1 MKDYLMH
8 TCVRLHV
15 NFADLPF
22 NADKDE
28 SIAQRVTDR
37 VSNALHLA
45 GDAYAYLLPSGM
57 TDEKRRSLQERGLL
71 HPDTDIAPYSVLY
84 LRMDEELSVQTA
96 LSDHAVIAA
105 GGEGDR
111 LQKALLSARQVRA
124 QLARENLLARDEEY
138 GYLTAH
144 PCDAGTGM
152 RASALLHL
160 PMLQLARQ
168 TDKMVKML
176 GEKGAILRP
185 FSGEIGKVQGCLF
198 VVENRAS
205 LGKSA
210 QERADE
216 VLSCVEHVLNVEK
229 RCREAAREKGDVGVY
244 DAIWRAYG
252 IARYARRLSCADARN
267 IWSSL
272 TLGVSI
278 GALEIEESIL
288 NDLWDLSQ
296 GKRAGDQTEMGH
308 PDVLRAQRVRFL
320 LNGGN

>member
-1 MKDYLMH
+1 MRDYLLH

-22 NADKDE
+22 HADRDE
-28 SIAQRVTDR
+28 AVAQKVTDR
-37 VSNALHLA
+37 VSNALHRA
-45 GDAYAYLLPSGM
+45 GDAYAYLLPNGM
-57 TDEKRRSLQERGLL
+57 AEEKKKSLQERALL

-84 LRMDEELSVQTA
+84 LRMDEALSVQTA
-96 LSDHAVIAA
+96 LSDHVVIAA
-105 GGEGDR
+105 GGEGDQ
-111 LQKALLSARQVRA
+111 LQKSLLAARQVRM
-124 QLARENLLARDEEY
+124 QMGKESLLARDEEY

-152 RASALLHL
+152 RASALVHL

-176 GEKGAILRP
+176 GEKGAVLRP
-185 FSGEIGKVQGCLF
+185 FSGEIGKVQGSLF
-198 VVENRAS
+198 VIENRAS

-216 VLSCVEHVLNVEK
+216 VLSCAEHVLNVER
-229 RCREAAREKGDVGVY
+229 RCREAAKEKGDVGVY

-252 IARYARRLSCADARN
+252 IARYARRLSCLDARN

-272 TLGVSI
+272 TLGKDI
-278 GALEIEESIL
+278 GALEVEENVL
-288 NDLWDLSQ
+288 DDLWKLSQ
-296 GKRAGDQTEMGH
+296 GMRAGDAAEMNH
-308 PDVLRAQRVRFL
+308 PDILRAQRVRFL

>member
-1 MKDYLMH
+1 MRDYLLH
-8 TCVRLHV
+8 TCIRLHV

-28 SIAQRVTDR
+28 ATAYRVTDR
-37 VSNALHLA
+37 VSNALHQA

-57 TDEKRRSLQERGLL
+57 ADDKKKSLQERGLL

-84 LRMDEELSVQTA
+84 LRMDERLSVQTA
-96 LSDHAVIAA
+96 LSDHVIISA
-105 GGEGDR
+105 GGEGDQMLR
-111 LQKALLSARQVRA
+111 SLASARQVRS
-124 QLARENLLARDEEY
+124 QLGKESLLARDEEY

-144 PCDAGTGM
+144 PCHAGTGM
-152 RASALLHL
+152 RASAVLHL

-168 TDKMVKML
+168 MEKMTKML
-176 GEKGAILRP
+176 GEKGAVLRP
-185 FSGEIGKVQGCLF
+185 FSGEVGKVHGALF
-198 VVENRAS
+198 VIENRAS

-210 QERADE
+210 QERSEE
-216 VLSCVEHVLNVEK
+216 VLSCVEHVVNVEK

-244 DAIWRAYG
+244 DAVWRAYG
-252 IARYARRLSCADARN
+252 IARYARRLSCIDARN

-278 GALEIEESIL
+278 GAFDMDENVLD
-288 NDLWDLSQ
+288 DLWDLSQ
-296 GKRAGDQTEMGH
+296 GKRVGDTEEMGH

>member
-1 MKDYLMH
+1 MKDFLLQ

-15 NFADLPF
+15 NYADLPF
-22 NADKDE
+22 RADRDE
-28 SIAQRVTDR
+28 TIAQRVTDR
-37 VSNALHLA
+37 VSNALHQA

-57 TDEKRRSLQERGLL
+57 TEDKKKKLREKGLL

-84 LRMDEELSVQTA
+84 LRMDEGLSVQTA

-105 GGEGDR
+105 GGEGD
-111 LQKALLSARQVRA
+111 QMMKALSFARQVRA
-124 QLARENLLARDEEY
+124 QLGSENLLARDEEY

-198 VVENRAS
+198 VIENRAS

-210 QERADE
+210 QERAQE
-216 VLSCVEHVLNVEK
+216 VLSCVEHVLNVER
-229 RCREAAREKGDVGVY
+229 RCREAAKEKGDVGVY

-267 IWSSL
+267 VWSSL
-272 TLGVSI
+272 TLGASI
-278 GALEIEESIL
+278 GAFDIEENVL
-288 NDLWDLSQ
+288 NDLWHLSQ
-296 GKRAGDQTEMGH
+296 GMRVGDEAEMGH

>member
-1 MKDYLMH
+1 MKDYLIH

-15 NFADLPF
+15 NYADLPF

-28 SIAQRVTDR
+28 ATAQKVTDR
-37 VSNALHLA
+37 VSNALHQA

-57 TDEKRRSLQERGLL
+57 NEEKRKSLQERGLL
-71 HPDTDIAPYSVLY
+71 HPDTDIAPYSVVY
-84 LRMDEELSVQTA
+84 LRMDEGLSVQTA

-105 GGEGDR
+105 GGEGDQM
-111 LQKALLSARQVRA
+111 QKALLSARQVRA
-124 QLARENLLARDEEY
+124 QLGKESLLARDEEY

-185 FSGEIGKVQGCLF
+185 FSGEIGKVQGNLF
-198 VVENRAS
+198 VIENRAS

-216 VLSCVEHVLNVEK
+216 VLSCAQHVLNVER
-229 RCREAAREKGDVGVY
+229 RCREAAKEKGDVGVY
-244 DAIWRAYG
+244 DAVWRAYG
-252 IARYARRLSCADARN
+252 IARYARRLSCIDARN

-272 TLGVSI
+272 TLGASI
-278 GALEIEESIL
+278 GAFDMEENVLS
-288 NDLWDLSQ
+288 DLWNLSQ
-296 GKRAGDQTEMGH
+296 GKRVGDADEMNH
-308 PDVLRAQRVRFL
+308 PDILRAQRVRFL